1 MHIEYESSMYQI
13 YNYLVSDIIYSFIL
27 SCADNLKTWK
37 AAWKRKYDCML
48 LPCHVRVFECMY
60 TRYLT
65 DCQGTPSWKQARSL
79 SDTME
84 FKVWLNGGVFIY
96 ELSSCGFE
104 SRCCHT
110 LNMKKYLDPWRGSS
124 FGPLSFFFFQHSLQ
138 KHTAAMNRNK

>member
-1 MHIEYESSMYQI
+1 
-13 YNYLVSDIIYSFIL
+13 
-27 SCADNLKTWK
+27 
-37 AAWKRKYDCML
+37 ML

-84 FKVWLNGGVFIY
+84 FKVWLSGGVFIY

-104 SRCCHT
+104 SRCCHII
-110 LNMKKYLDPWRGSS
+110 NMKKHLDPRQV
-124 FGPLSFFFFQHSLQ
+124 SFFDPLGFFSAFSQ
-138 KHTAAMNRNK
+138 KIYCCHQQKENNALETFSGISFFHVYEILLCKFCSRSMKSIEM

>member
-1 MHIEYESSMYQI
+1 
-13 YNYLVSDIIYSFIL
+13 
-27 SCADNLKTWK
+27 
-37 AAWKRKYDCML
+37 ML

-110 LNMKKYLDPWRGSS
+110 INMKKYLDPRQI
-124 FGPLSFFFFQHSLQ
+124 SFFDPLGFFQHSL
-138 KHTAAMNRNK
+138 KKYTAVMNRKKIILLKHSVELAFFKFMKYYFVHFVQEV